1 MGGDGALAACR
12 ALAGEPGR
20 ILILVTREDGPPP
33 LDAVGAGAADVWQI
47 PDHPEPGALQTRV
60 RLAQHFARLQAEHLR
75 VGGEFTLL
83 RRALDLAGTG
93 FVLTDPRLDDDP
105 IVYVNEAFTR
115 LTGYAPADVLGRNCR
130 LLQGPETAPEAV
142 DELRVA
148 VRDRRPAV
156 ATLINY
162 RRDGTPF
169 WNEVHLSPVRDEHG
183 EVVRFVGVQVDVT
196 ASREQERLFARERA
210 AAATAE
216 SRAAFLAEA
225 SPRLDAELDLPVTL
239 ESLARLSV
247 PYLADACV
255 VQEVRHGEVQR
266 LAASAADPVVERLI
280 RALPAAYPVRTGDP
294 LERVLSSR
302 RAEIVSGPALLGP
315 AAAGSERLSA
325 HSGMVVPL
333 RGRTRTIGVVTFASL
348 SPDRRYGD
356 EDLLLAEELARRAAL
371 ALDNAR
377 LYEDV
382 GALARTLQEGLLP
395 GRLPDVEGVEV
406 AARFRPPADG
416 SIIGGDFYDV
426 LPHAGGV
433 DLLIGDVTGKGAQ
446 AAALTGLARH
456 TLRTAVR
463 YEPSP
468 GRALGVLNRMLIA
481 DRRSVGRYCTVALC
495 RLENNGGIHATL
507 CCAGHPAPMVVRA
520 SGEVESVGARGT
532 VLGWREDARLPEVRF
547 ALEPGDSLVLYTDG
561 VTEARTTGAAYGQGG
576 LEKLLRGAAGDDAAQ
591 IAARVDR
598 AAARAGARRDDVA
611 VLVGRVRP

>member
-1 MGGDGALAACR
+1 M
-12 ALAGEPGR
+12 
-20 ILILVTREDGPPP
+20 
-33 LDAVGAGAADVWQI
+33 GAGAADVWQL
-47 PDHPEPGALQTRV
+47 PGNLEPGALQTRV

-83 RRALDLAGTG
+83 RRALDLTGTG
-93 FVLTDPRLDDDP
+93 FVLTDPRLEDDP

-115 LTGYAPADVLGRNCR
+115 MTGYAPADVLGRNCR
-130 LLQGPETAPEAV
+130 LLQGPDTDPAAV

-156 ATLINY
+156 VTLRNC
-162 RRDGTPF
+162 RKDGTPF
-169 WNEVHLSPVRDEHG
+169 WNEVHISPVRDEHG

-196 ASREQERLFARERA
+196 AAREQERLFARERA
-210 AAATAE
+210 AAASAE
-216 SRAAFLAEA
+216 ARAAFLAAA
-225 SPRLDAELDLPVTL
+225 SPRLDAELDLPLTL

-247 PYLADACV
+247 PYLADVCV
-255 VQEVRHGEVQR
+255 VHEIRHGEVHR
-266 LAASAADPVVERLI
+266 LAASASDPVVERLV
-280 RALPAAYPVRTGDP
+280 RALPTAYPVRTGDP

-302 RAEIVSGPALLGP
+302 RAEIVAEVGPAMLGP

-325 HSGMVVPL
+325 QFPGAGMVVPL
-333 RGRTRTIGVVTFASL
+333 RGRGRTIGVVTFASL
-348 SPDRRYGD
+348 SADRRYGD
-356 EDLLLAEELARRAAL
+356 DDLLLAEELARRAAL

-395 GRLPDVEGVEV
+395 ERLPEVEGVEL
-406 AARFRPPADG
+406 AARFRPAAG
-416 SIIGGDFYDV
+416 RSIIGGDFYDV

-468 GRALGVLNRMLIA
+468 GRILDVLNRMLIA
-481 DRRSVGRYCTVALC
+481 DRRAGGRYCTVALC
-495 RLENNGGIHATL
+495 RIETNGGMRATL
-507 CCAGHPAPMVVRA
+507 CCAGHPPPMLVRA
-520 SGEVESVGARGT
+520 SGDVESVGGKGT

-547 ALEPGDSLVLYTDG
+547 ALEPGDALVLYTDG
-561 VTEARTTGAAYGQGG
+561 VTEARTSGAAYGHGG
-576 LEKLLRGAAGDDAAQ
+576 LEKLLRSAAGEDAAG

-611 VLVGRVRP
+611 VLVGRVRPPRRVEDAR